1 MKAKLATS
9 IYPSV
14 FTNAILTLRDRI
26 AKNIITSVY
35 RRERVILMIDSE
47 QNFKNKLTDN
57 RTKHTP
63 SFIPVNFPVYNVHV
77 VLL

>member
-1 MKAKLATS
+1 
-9 IYPSV
+9 
-14 FTNAILTLRDRI
+14 
-26 AKNIITSVY
+26 
-35 RRERVILMIDSE
+35 MIDSE